1 MYLVHNT
8 GQIHQFFNEPKNC
21 IFAYNSDRMRVY
33 FCSWILVSGPA
44 QHNVGPKTDINMRP
58 NIKMYIFLV
67 NNIVRN

>member
-33 FCSWILVSGPA
+33 FCSWILVYIYTQSEEID
-44 QHNVGPKTDINMRP
+44 NVIWSFFNG
-58 NIKMYIFLV
+58 
-67 NNIVRN
+67 